1 MANKH
6 FRPFLWVVIGCG
18 SLAFI
23 YSALR
28 VDFVHIDSRLAL
40 MVGMALLLTSRITI
54 PLPRYSSQISVSDTF
69 VFLVLLLYGSEA
81 AVILGALEAF
91 LSSLWF
97 SRRPLTRMF
106 NWASAAF
113 SIMITSRVLEFVFGD
128 VVALRTRPLTATFV
142 AAICT
147 MALTQYVA
155 NSGIVAIAAALKTD
169 EPIWQTWRKHYLWTS
184 LTYFAGACAAGF
196 IAALVYFIGV
206 YAFIITLPIIA
217 IIFLTYRTYLRN
229 VETSAAQAAQAEKHV
244 KELSHYITEQERI
257 REQFSQ
263 MEKLSA
269 LGELASGVAH
279 DFNNTL
285 SGILGRAQLL
295 LRTDD
300 PEKLKRGLDIII
312 KTAEDGA
319 KTVKRIQDFARQRR
333 DHDFELV
340 SIDQILLDASEI
352 TRPRWKNCAE
362 ASNIHITLNLQIGS
376 NGMVMGDDSELRE
389 VLVNMVF
396 NAIDAMPEGGTLS
409 LTTRNVDD
417 SVLIRVVDTGVG
429 MYPEVRSRIFDPF
442 FTTKGKAGLG
452 LGLAVSFG
460 IIRRHGGNIEVESH
474 YGKGTEFR
482 ITLPLAKVAEK
493 SVKTVEPSD
502 VESPQTATPVV
513 QSDERSRTRLLVVD
527 DESFVRELLGDILE
541 GEQCDV
547 CLAESGSEALSVF
560 REKEFDGI
568 FTDVGMPG
576 MSGWELA
583 REIRQ
588 INKEI
593 PIAVITGWGEAVSS
607 NEVKAAGVDWV
618 VAKPFTADRITEL
631 VCEVNQLNATRQVS
645 GFQPRS
651 SAANFSHQ
659 SHA

>member
-6 FRPFLWVVIGCG
+6 FRPFLWVVTGCG

-81 AVILGALEAF
+81 AVIVSALEAF
-91 LSSLWF
+91 LSSLRF
-97 SRRPLTRMF
+97 SRRSLTRMF
-106 NWASAAF
+106 NSGSAAF
-113 SIMITSRVLEFVFGD
+113 SVMITSSVLQLVFGD
-128 VVALRTRPLTATFV
+128 IVALRTRPITATFL

-184 LTYFAGACAAGF
+184 LTYFSGACAAGF

-229 VETSAAQAAQAEKHV
+229 VETSAAQAAQAENHV

-295 LRTDD
+295 QRTDD
-300 PEKLKRGLDIII
+300 PEKLKHGLDIII

-340 SIDQILLDASEI
+340 SVDQILLDASEI

-409 LTTRNVDD
+409 LMTRNVDD

-452 LGLAVSFG
+452 G
-460 IIRRHGGNIEVESH
+460 
-474 YGKGTEFR
+474 EFR
-482 ITLPLAKVAEK
+482 NHPA
-493 SVKTVEPSD
+493 S
-502 VESPQTATPVV
+502 
-513 QSDERSRTRLLVVD
+513 
-527 DESFVRELLGDILE
+527 
-541 GEQCDV
+541 
-547 CLAESGSEALSVF
+547 
-560 REKEFDGI
+560 
-568 FTDVGMPG
+568 
-576 MSGWELA
+576 W
-583 REIRQ
+583 RQ
-588 INKEI
+588 Y
-593 PIAVITGWGEAVSS
+593 
-607 NEVKAAGVDWV
+607 
-618 VAKPFTADRITEL
+618 
-631 VCEVNQLNATRQVS
+631 
-645 GFQPRS
+645 
-651 SAANFSHQ
+651 
-659 SHA
+659 

>member
-6 FRPFLWVVIGCG
+6 FRPFLWVVTGCG

-81 AVILGALEAF
+81 AVIVSALEAF
-91 LSSLWF
+91 LSSLRF
-97 SRRPLTRMF
+97 SRRSLTRMF
-106 NWASAAF
+106 NSGSAAF
-113 SIMITSRVLEFVFGD
+113 SVMITSSVLQLVFGD
-128 VVALRTRPLTATFV
+128 IVALRTRPITATFL

-184 LTYFAGACAAGF
+184 LTYFSGACAAGF

-229 VETSAAQAAQAEKHV
+229 VETSAAQAAQAENHV

-295 LRTDD
+295 QRTDD
-300 PEKLKRGLDIII
+300 PEKLKHGLDIII

-340 SIDQILLDASEI
+340 SVDQILLDASEI

-409 LTTRNVDD
+409 LMTRNVDD

-460 IIRRHGGNIEVESH
+460 IIRRHGGNIEVDSH

-493 SVKTVEPSD
+493 SVKTVEPSGA
-502 VESPQTATPVV
+502 ESPQTVPPVV

-527 DESFVRELLGDILE
+527 DECFVRELLGDILE

-547 CLAESGSEALSVF
+547 YLAESGSEALSVF
-560 REKEFDGI
+560 RETEFDGI

-588 INKEI
+588 INKDI
-593 PIAVITGWGEAVSS
+593 PMAVITGWGEAVGS
-607 NEVKAAGVDWV
+607 NIRG
-618 VAKPFTADRITEL
+618 
-631 VCEVNQLNATRQVS
+631 
-645 GFQPRS
+645 
-651 SAANFSHQ
+651 
-659 SHA
+659 